1 MSHFN
6 SSFQIVKLIVRP
18 YRVSSRENEEE
29 FNSIVLRLHLGQ
41 FYSLE
46 KHALTSTSGGDI
58 VGMEVK
64 VDRRKTVQDLC
75 KVVEEVSKLQH

>member
-1 MSHFN
+1 M
-6 SSFQIVKLIVRP
+6 KLLGRP
-18 YRVSSRENEEE
+18 NRVSRRENEVE
-29 FNSIVLRLHLGQ
+29 FNAIVLRLHLGQ

-64 VDRRKTVQDLC
+64 IDRRKTVQDLC
-75 KVVEEVSKLQH
+75 KVVEEVGRF